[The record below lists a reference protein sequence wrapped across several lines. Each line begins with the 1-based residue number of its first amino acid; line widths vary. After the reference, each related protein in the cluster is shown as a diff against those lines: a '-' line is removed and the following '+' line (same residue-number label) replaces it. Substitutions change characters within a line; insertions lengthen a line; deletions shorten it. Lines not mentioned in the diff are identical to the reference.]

1 MSTSRRDLLKWSVSA
16 SLSTTMTEAAAP
28 SRTALL
34 IDPVYKQHDTGPGHP
49 ERPERYDALT
59 QAFGRAGLTK
69 SLLHVAPRPAT
80 EDEIA
85 LCHTRPYIQ
94 TVKRD
99 VAAGARELS
108 TGDTTI
114 GPKSW
119 DVALDAAGGL
129 MNAIDAVFQKKAAN
143 AFCAVRPPGH
153 HARPNQGM
161 GFCIFNNVAIAAR
174 YAQRKHGVER
184 VLIADW
190 DVHHGNGTQDIFY
203 SDGSVFFF
211 STHQSPWYPGTGD
224 AQETGEGKGKGR
236 ILNCPFPAGA
246 GRGEILGVFQERLVK
261 AADLFKPDLVL
272 TSAGFDSR
280 LGDPLGRFTLSDRDF
295 ADLTKV
301 MLEIADKHAAER
313 LVSVLEG
320 GYDLAGL
327 ASAATAHV
335 QALSRTNPG

>member
-1 MSTSRRDLLKWSVSA
+1 VTRD
-16 SLSTTMTEAAAP
+16 
-28 SRTALL
+28 
-34 IDPVYKQHDTGPGHP
+34 I
-49 ERPERYDALT
+49 
-59 QAFGRAGLTK
+59 
-69 SLLHVAPRPAT
+69 
-80 EDEIA
+80 
-85 LCHTRPYIQ
+85 
-94 TVKRD
+94 
-99 VAAGARELS
+99 AAGARELS

-114 GPKSW
+114 SPKSW

-129 MNAIDAVFQKKAAN
+129 MNAIDQVVKKTAAN

-153 HARPNQGM
+153 HARPSQGM

-190 DVHHGNGTQDIFY
+190 DVHHGNGTQDTFY
-203 SDGSVFFF
+203 TDGSVFFF

-224 AQETGEGKGKGR
+224 APETGEGKGKGCT
-236 ILNCPFPAGA
+236 LNCPFPAGA
-246 GRGEILGVFQERLVK
+246 GRNEILGAFQHNLML
-261 AADLFKPDLVL
+261 AADHFKPDLVL

-280 LGDPLGRFTLSDRDF
+280 FGDPLGRFTLSDDDF
-295 ADLTKV
+295 ADLTRV
-301 MLEIADKHAAER
+301 MLEIADKHAGGR

-335 QALSRTNPG
+335 RALAG

>member
-1 MSTSRRDLLKWSVSA
+1 MP
-16 SLSTTMTEAAAP
+16 AAGI
-28 SRTALL
+28 RTALL
-34 IDPVYKQHDTGPGHP
+34 IDPVFKLHDTGPGHP

-59 QAFGRAGLTK
+59 RAFDRAGLTK
-69 SLLHVAPRPAT
+69 SLLHVATRSAT
-80 EDEIA
+80 EDEVA
-85 LCHTRPYIQ
+85 LVHTRPYIQ

-99 VAAGARELS
+99 IAAGATELS

-114 GPKSW
+114 SPKSLE
-119 DVALDAAGGL
+119 VALDAAGGL
-129 MNAIDAVFQKKAAN
+129 MNCVDVVFEKKAAN
-143 AFCAVRPPGH
+143 VFCAVRPPGH

-174 YAQRKHGVER
+174 YAQRKYGVER

-190 DVHHGNGTQDIFY
+190 DVHHGNGTQDTFY
-203 SDGSVFFF
+203 TDGSVFFF

-224 AQETGEGKGKGR
+224 SHETGEGKGKDCT
-236 ILNCPFPAGA
+236 LNCPFPAGA
-246 GRGEILGVFQERLVK
+246 GHGEILGVFQDRLMH

-280 LGDPLGRFTLSDRDF
+280 FGDPLGRFTLSDQDF
-295 ADLTKV
+295 ADLTRV
-301 MLEIADKHAAER
+301 MLEIADKHAGGR

-335 QALSRTNPG
+335 QALATAG

>member
-1 MSTSRRDLLKWSVSA
+1 V
-16 SLSTTMTEAAAP
+16 AAAGT
-28 SRTALL
+28 RTALL
-34 IDPVYKQHDTGPGHP
+34 IDPVFKQHDTGPGHP
-49 ERPERYDALT
+49 ERPERYDVLMR
-59 QAFGRAGLTK
+59 AFERAGLTE
-69 SLLHVAPRPAT
+69 SLLHVGTRPAT

-94 TVKRD
+94 TVKHD
-99 VAAGARELS
+99 IASGATELS

-114 GPKSW
+114 SPRSLE
-119 DVALDAAGGL
+119 VALDAAGGL
-129 MNAIDAVFQKKAAN
+129 MNAIDVVFAKKAAN

-174 YAQRKHGVER
+174 YAQRRHGVDR

-190 DVHHGNGTQDIFY
+190 DVHHGNGTQDVFY

-211 STHQSPWYPGTGD
+211 SAHQSPWYPGTGGVD
-224 AQETGEGKGKGR
+224 ETGEGKGKHCT
-236 ILNCPFPAGA
+236 LNCPFPAGA
-246 GRGEILGVFQERLVK
+246 GRREILGVFQERLLRV
-261 AADLFKPDLVL
+261 ADEFKPDLVL

-280 LGDPLGRFTLSDRDF
+280 FGDPLGRFTLLDQDF
-295 ADLTKV
+295 ADLTRV
-301 MLEIADKHAAER
+301 MLEIADKHAGGR

-335 QALSRTNPG
+335 QALSQTSAG